1 MIRNLF
7 PEQASTV
14 AARVDSLF
22 FFILGVSGLFATL
35 IATLV
40 VVFALRYRRRAEH
53 SLAPSSAGNLPLEIG
68 WSVVP
73 LGLALV
79 MFGWG
84 ASLFVTMRRAPED
97 ALNVFV
103 VGRRWMWKVQHLEGR
118 REINELHV
126 PVGRPVKITM
136 TSEDV
141 IHDFFVPSFRVKMD
155 AVPGRYTTLW
165 FEATK
170 PGRYHLF
177 CAEFCGSQHS
187 RMIGRVIAMGPAEF
201 QAWLAGDAG
210 AAAVSMVEAGGRLFA
225 QLGCATCHKPSAE
238 GRGPI
243 LAGVA
248 GKRVELVGGASV
260 VADDTYLRESILD
273 PQAKVTKGFQPIMP
287 TYKGLVSEDQ
297 LLQLMEY
304 IKSLEP
310 PARMAQAEDGLRP
323 ATEGK

>member
-1 MIRNLF
+1 
-7 PEQASTV
+7 
-14 AARVDSLF
+14 
-22 FFILGVSGLFATL
+22 VSGFFATL

-40 VVFALRYRRRAEH
+40 IVFAIRYRRRPVRE
-53 SLAPSSAGNLPLEIG
+53 LAPSSAGNLPLEIG

-73 LGLALV
+73 LLIGLV

-84 ASLFVTMRRAPED
+84 ASLFVTIRRPPDD

-118 REINELHV
+118 REIDELHI
-126 PVGRPVKITM
+126 PVGRPVKLTM

-170 PGRYHLF
+170 PGSYHLF

-187 RMIGRVIAMGPAEF
+187 RMIGHVVAMEPAEF
-201 QAWLAGDAG
+201 QAWLSGEG
-210 AAAVSMVEAGGRLFA
+210 GGGAVSMVEAGGRLFS
-225 QLGCATCHKPSAE
+225 QLGCETCHKPSAE
-238 GRGPI
+238 GRGPV

-248 GKRVELVGGASV
+248 GNRVELADGASI

-273 PQAKVTKGFQPIMP
+273 PQTKVTKGFQPIMP

-297 LLQLMEY
+297 LLQLIEY

-310 PARMAQAEDGLRP
+310 PARVARIARAEDVDR
-323 ATEGK
+323 AAAEGK